1 MKKLLLALSLF
12 SFLSLTAC
20 MHGGKHCGSKC
31 DQSKC
36 ADCKKDCADCKDK
49 KHEGC
54 DMKDE
59 PKAEVKKEE
68 PKAEAAKTEVKTE
81 VKKDEKKKKK

>member
-1 MKKLLLALSLF
+1 MKKLLIALSLF

-20 MHGGKHCGSKC
+20 MHGGMHGHSCGTSKC
-31 DQSKC
+31 SDCTKKC
-36 ADCKKDCADCKDK
+36 ADCKEDK
-49 KHEGC
+49 KHDGC

-68 PKAEAAKTEVKTE
+68 
-81 VKKDEKKKKK
+81 KKK